1 LIRLSRQLRIGIAGT
16 GFGAAVHL
24 PALQS
29 MPGVTVAAI
38 ASARRDKAAE
48 IARQFGISTACGGI
62 EELLAQDLDAVTLA
76 LPPELAER
84 ATALALDRGLA
95 VLAEKPLASSAGAAE
110 RLARL
115 ATTRTTMVD
124 FEYAEVGCFRALH
137 GLIGRGELGAI
148 ERINVDWMTHSYAH
162 RHRIWS
168 WKTDQARCGGVLT
181 LLGTHV
187 LFLIEWLCGRFVVTE
202 ATLDNAATQKI
213 APPGGVG
220 AADSVALRGR
230 TAGGAAVAIEL
241 CNTGRESSRHRWEVI
256 GERGRAVLVND
267 TSDAVAGFRLSLASS
282 GRPDRELLD
291 EPAVPGDNRLR
302 PFHAVA
308 ERFVAAARAGATC
321 QPDFAVGARVQRLV
335 DDIGAL
341 QRGQPAT
348 LRSAV

>member
-1 LIRLSRQLRIGIAGT
+1 
-16 GFGAAVHL
+16 
-24 PALQS
+24 

-124 FEYAEVGCFRALH
+124 
-137 GLIGRGELGAI
+137 
-148 ERINVDWMTHSYAH
+148 SYAH